1 MRPGRG
7 GDTAVGV
14 DLLVIRTPN
23 CEAVL
28 YSQANIVPG
37 MSSGLAMVSQE
48 IKNRYNEAL
57 IVSTSDQS
65 NTDQTAMFF
74 FSIRLEV

>member
-7 GDTAVGV
+7 GETAVGV

-57 IVSTSDQS
+57 CINLRPKQHRP
-65 NTDQTAMFF
+65 NCNGFF
-74 FSIRLEV
+74 FD